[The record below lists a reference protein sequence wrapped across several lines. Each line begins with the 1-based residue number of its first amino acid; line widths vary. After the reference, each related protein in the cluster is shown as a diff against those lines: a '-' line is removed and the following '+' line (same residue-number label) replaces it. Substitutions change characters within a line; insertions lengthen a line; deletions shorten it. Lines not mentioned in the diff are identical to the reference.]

1 MHLAPDKEL
10 EVLHVVR
17 FTSVVVRNAPTDLT
31 NEDMRSESDAK
42 NGSETYDE
50 PCLGR
55 GVLECGFEGLSAN
68 VVPVSGNVSTWAPAT
83 SRENLR
89 DTHVNRTFVLKHLAC
104 AGRLVV
110 ESHVCTKT
118 GRVRDLLVG
127 PCTRDDLQSGRFR
140 KLYHYSTDA
149 MLIGGRDHTIP
160 RVLTLRLRLQCE
172 RFDTPIRNEHVGC
185 RRAILPDAA
194 EMKTTSPY
202 ISGVNESRQE

>member
-10 EVLHVVR
+10 QVLHVVR
-17 FTSVVVRNAPTDLT
+17 FTGVVVRNAPTDLT

-42 NGSETYDE
+42 KGSETYDE
-50 PCLGR
+50 PCLGC

-110 ESHVCTKT
+110 ESHISTKT
-118 GRVRDLLVG
+118 GRIRDLLVG
-127 PCTRDDLQSGRFR
+127 PCACDNLQSGRFR
-140 KLYHYSTDA
+140 ELYHYSTDA
-149 MLIGGRDHTIP
+149 MLIGGRNHTVA
-160 RVLTLRLRLQCE
+160 RVLTLQLRLQCE
-172 RFDTPIRNEHVGC
+172 RIDTPIRNEHVWYP
-185 RRAILPDAA
+185 RASLPDAA

-202 ISGVNESRQE
+202 ISRVNETRRR